1 MGGYYMEGEISRG
14 AMLGIVLIALA
25 AIIGLGFGIFSIAK
39 GVANEG
45 TANVQDQLTQV
56 SLSLFNEYD
65 QKVVTGTQVMSAY
78 NNLAGKPYTIWISTS
93 AVRKNVA
100 EGNTSGLSDAARV
113 TYGDTIYLVY
123 NANIADDATITFKN
137 GIFVLDGTFL
147 MDETGKKI
155 SYNSVIGN
163 LSKSGQLEYIPSSA
177 RFDANL
183 IKDTSGTIMGIAFR
197 QIVIDED
204 DVVIGEDGEEPGG
217 VDDEPV

>member
-1 MGGYYMEGEISRG
+1 MEGEISRG

-56 SLSLFNEYD
+56 SLSLFDEYD

-78 NNLAGKPYTIWISTS
+78 KNLAGKPYTIWISTS

-100 EGNTSGLSDAARV
+100 EGKTSGLSGAAQIP
-113 TYGDTIYLVY
+113 GEDEDTIYLVY
-123 NANIADDATITFKN
+123 NANIDEDATITFKKDK
-137 GIFVLDGTFL
+137 IVLNGTFL
-147 MDETGKKI
+147 MDETSGKI

-163 LSKSGQLEYIPSSA
+163 LSKSGQLEYIPSTA
-177 RFDANL
+177 RFDAKL

-197 QIVIDED
+197 QVETGED
-204 DVVIGEDGEEPGG
+204 VDIGEDGYVLIPTE
-217 VDDEPV
+217 

>member
-1 MGGYYMEGEISRG
+1 MEGEISRG

-25 AIIGLGFGIFSIAK
+25 AIIGLGFGIFAIAK

-65 QKVVTGTQVMSAY
+65 QKVVAGTQVMSAY

-100 EGNTSGLSDAARV
+100 KGNTSGLSGAAQAK
-113 TYGDTIYLVY
+113 YGDTIYLVY
-123 NANIADDATITFKN
+123 NAKIAEDATFTFKN

-147 MDETGKKI
+147 MDETSGKI

-197 QIVIDED
+197 QVD
-204 DVVIGEDGEEPGG
+204 IGEDDDDDAGEG
-217 VDDEPV
+217 VGSVEDGEGDGD

>member
-1 MGGYYMEGEISRG
+1 MEGEISRG

-113 TYGDTIYLVY
+113 TYEDTIYLVY

-217 VDDEPV
+217 VDNEPV

>member
-1 MGGYYMEGEISRG
+1 MEKEISSG

-25 AIIGLGFGIFSIAK
+25 AIIGLGFGIFAIAK

-45 TANVQDQLTQV
+45 TTNVQDQLTQV

-113 TYGDTIYLVY
+113 TYGDTIYMVY
-123 NANIADDATITFKN
+123 NANIAEDATFTFKN
-137 GIFVLDGTFL
+137 GMFVLSGTFL
-147 MDETGKKI
+147 MDETSGKI
-155 SYNSVIGN
+155 SYNAVIGN

-183 IKDTSGTIMGIAFR
+183 IKDSSGTIMGIAFR
-197 QIVIDED
+197 QA
-204 DVVIGEDGEEPGG
+204 VIGED
-217 VDDEPV
+217 DDD

>member
-1 MGGYYMEGEISRG
+1 MEGEISRG

-25 AIIGLGFGIFSIAK
+25 AIIGLGFGIFAIAK

-100 EGNTSGLSDAARV
+100 KGNTSGLSGAAQAK
-113 TYGDTIYLVY
+113 YGDTIYLVY
-123 NANIADDATITFKN
+123 NAKIAEDATFTFKN

-147 MDETGKKI
+147 MDETSGKI

-197 QIVIDED
+197 QVD
-204 DVVIGEDGEEPGG
+204 IGEDDDDDAGEG
-217 VDDEPV
+217 VGSVEDGEGDGD

>member
-1 MGGYYMEGEISRG
+1 MEGEISRG

-56 SLSLFNEYD
+56 SLSLFDEYD

-78 NNLAGKPYTIWISTS
+78 KNLAGKPYTIWISTS

-100 EGNTSGLSDAARV
+100 EGNTSGLSGAAKVIYRD
-113 TYGDTIYLVY
+113 TIGDTIYLVY
-123 NANIADDATITFKN
+123 NANIAEGADIKFKKDK
-137 GIFVLDGTFL
+137 IVLNGTFL
-147 MDETGKKI
+147 MDETSGKI
-155 SYNSVIGN
+155 YYNSVIGN
-163 LSKSGQLEYIPSSA
+163 LSKSGQLEYIPSTA
-177 RFDANL
+177 RFDAKL

-197 QIVIDED
+197 QVETGED
-204 DVVIGEDGEEPGG
+204 DDVGEGYELIPTGK
-217 VDDEPV
+217 

>member
-1 MGGYYMEGEISRG
+1 MEGEISRG

-56 SLSLFNEYD
+56 SLSLFDEYD

-78 NNLAGKPYTIWISTS
+78 KNLAGKPYTIWISTS

-100 EGNTSGLSDAARV
+100 EGNTSGLSGAAQI
-113 TYGDTIYLVY
+113 TYKDEDEDTIYLVY
-123 NANIADDATITFKN
+123 NANIAEGADIKFKKDK
-137 GIFVLDGTFL
+137 IVLNGTFL
-147 MDETGKKI
+147 MDETSGKI
-155 SYNSVIGN
+155 YYNSVIGN
-163 LSKSGQLEYIPSSA
+163 LSKSGQLEYIPSTA
-177 RFDANL
+177 RFDAKL

-197 QIVIDED
+197 QVD
-204 DVVIGEDGEEPGG
+204 IGEDDDVGEGDNKTVNNGG
-217 VDDEPV
+217 N